1 VFSVTGKGLT
11 RLNNLTDTTSNPNSL
26 DSDSFPILV
35 VEDDP
40 VTRGILEKSLTKSG
54 MKVVAAE
61 NGRKALDLLEKT
73 FFPIVI
79 TDWMMPELDGLELCQ
94 RIRKMEWPSYVFI
107 ILLTARGAV
116 DDIITGLDA
125 GADDYLTKPFNKAEL
140 KARLRAG
147 TRILG
152 LYDKINKLSITDPL
166 TQCFNRGYLM
176 KNLTREIKR
185 SIRYKNNLFIVM
197 SDIDHFKNINDSYGH
212 QAGDLVLKEFASLIM
227 NSFRDEV
234 DWLARYGGEEF
245 ILVLPETGRDGAWQ
259 AAERLR
265 KKVSDMV
272 IPVKEEK
279 IQITA
284 SFGISGFEGHN
295 SVVNISANTLIEQA
309 DKCLYQAKREGRNRV
324 VLTEL
329 DKTFCQSA

>member
-1 VFSVTGKGLT
+1 
-11 RLNNLTDTTSNPNSL
+11 
-26 DSDSFPILV
+26 
-35 VEDDP
+35 
-40 VTRGILEKSLTKSG
+40 
-54 MKVVAAE
+54 M
-61 NGRKALDLLEKT
+61 

-79 TDWMMPELDGLELCQ
+79 TDWMLPELDGLELCR
-94 RIRKMEWPSYVFI
+94 RIRKMDWPSYVFI

-140 KARLRAG
+140 EARLRAG
-147 TRILG
+147 ARILG

-176 KNLTREIKR
+176 KNLTKEIKR
-185 SIRYKNNLFIVM
+185 STRYKNNLYIVM

-212 QAGDLVLKEFASLIM
+212 QTGDLVLKEFASLIM

-265 KKVSDMV
+265 KKVSDKV
-272 IPVKEEK
+272 FPVKEKK
-279 IQITA
+279 IHITA
-284 SFGISGFEGHN
+284 SFGISGFEGPR
-295 SVVNISANTLIEQA
+295 SVENISANALIAEA
-309 DKCLYQAKREGRNRV
+309 DKCLYQAKRGGRNRV

>member
-1 VFSVTGKGLT
+1 M
-11 RLNNLTDTTSNPNSL
+11 NNLTGTMSDPNSL
-26 DSDSFPILV
+26 ESDSFPILV

-40 VTRGILEKSLTKSG
+40 VSRRILEKSLTKSG
-54 MKVVAAE
+54 MKVVTAE

-79 TDWMMPELDGLELCQ
+79 TDWMMPEMDGLELCR

-116 DDIITGLDA
+116 DDIIAGLDA

-176 KNLTREIKR
+176 KNLTKEIKR
-185 SIRYKNNLFIVM
+185 STRYKNNLYIVM

-212 QAGDLVLKEFASLIM
+212 QTGDLVLKEFASLIM

-259 AAERLR
+259 AAERIR
-265 KKVSDMV
+265 KKVSEMV
-272 IPVKEEK
+272 IMVGEKK

-284 SFGISGFEGHN
+284 SFGISGFEGHS
-295 SVVNISANTLIEQA
+295 SVTNISANALIEHA

-329 DKTFCQSA
+329 DKTFCRSA

>member
-1 VFSVTGKGLT
+1 M
-11 RLNNLTDTTSNPNSL
+11 NNLTDTTSNPNSME
-26 DSDSFPILV
+26 SDSFPILV

-40 VTRGILEKSLTKSG
+40 VSRRILEKSLAKGG
-54 MKVVAAE
+54 MQVVTAE
-61 NGRKALDLLEKT
+61 NGREALDLLEKT

-107 ILLTARGAV
+107 ILLTARGEV

-147 TRILG
+147 TRILD

-176 KNLTREIKR
+176 KSLTKEIKR
-185 SIRYKNNLFIVM
+185 SIRYKNDLFIVM

-212 QAGDLVLKEFASLIM
+212 HVGDLVLKDFASLIM

-245 ILVLPETGRDGAWQ
+245 ILVLPETGRDGTWQ

-265 KKVSDMV
+265 QKVSEMV
-272 IPVKEEK
+272 IPAKGEK

-295 SVVNISANTLIEQA
+295 SVSNISANALIEEA
-309 DKCLYQAKREGRNRV
+309 DKCLYQAKGEGRNRV
-324 VLTEL
+324 VLTAL
-329 DKTFCQSA
+329 DKTFCRSA

>member
-1 VFSVTGKGLT
+1 M
-11 RLNNLTDTTSNPNSL
+11 NNFTDTTSNSNSL
-26 DSDSFPILV
+26 ESDSFPILV

-40 VTRGILEKSLTKSG
+40 VSRRILEKSLTKSG

-61 NGRKALDLLEKT
+61 NGREALELLEKT

-176 KNLTREIKR
+176 KSLTKEIKR

-265 KKVSDMV
+265 KKVSEMV

-295 SVVNISANTLIEQA
+295 SVVNISANALIEKA

>member
-1 VFSVTGKGLT
+1 MSDYSSLKG
-11 RLNNLTDTTSNPNSL
+11 
-26 DSDSFPILV
+26 DSFPLLV

-40 VTRGILEKSLTKSG
+40 VSRRILEKSLTK
-54 MKVVAAE
+54 
-61 NGRKALDLLEKT
+61 NGRKVVTASNGREALDLLEKT

-79 TDWMMPELDGLELCQ
+79 TDWMMPELDGLELCR
-94 RIRKMEWPSYVFI
+94 RIREIEWPGYIFI

-147 TRILG
+147 TRILD
-152 LYDKINKLSITDPL
+152 LYEEINTLSITDPL
-166 TQCFNRGYLM
+166 TQCYNRGYLM
-176 KNLTREIKR
+176 KYLTREIKR
-185 SIRYKNNLFIVM
+185 SIRYSNNLYIVM
-197 SDIDHFKNINDSYGH
+197 SDIDHFKNINDRYGH
-212 QAGDLVLKEFASLIM
+212 HAGDLVLQEYVSLIKH
-227 NSFRDEV
+227 SFRNEV

-259 AAERLR
+259 AAERIR
-265 KKVSDMV
+265 GQVSEMI
-272 IPVKEEK
+272 IPVKDET

-284 SFGISGFEGHN
+284 SFGISGFESH
-295 SVVNISANTLIEQA
+295 SRVKNISAAALIEEA

-324 VLTEL
+324 VLAEL
-329 DKTFCQSA
+329 DKTFCRSA

>member
-1 VFSVTGKGLT
+1 MKDLTGT
-11 RLNNLTDTTSNPNSL
+11 MNDPSSL
-26 DSDSFPILV
+26 ESDSFPVLV

-40 VTRGILEKSLTKSG
+40 VSSRILEKSLTKSG
-54 MKVVAAE
+54 RKVVTAG
-61 NGRKALDLLEKT
+61 NGREALDLLEKT

-79 TDWMMPELDGLELCQ
+79 TDWMMPELDGLELCR
-94 RIRKMEWPSYVFI
+94 RIRKREWPSYVFI

-152 LYDKINKLSITDPL
+152 LYGKINKLSITDPL

-176 KNLTREIKR
+176 KNLTKEIKR
-185 SIRYKNNLFIVM
+185 SIRYKNNLYIVM

-212 QAGDLVLKEFASLIM
+212 QTGDLVLKEFASLIM
-227 NSFRDEV
+227 NSFRDDV

-245 ILVLPETGRDGAWQ
+245 ILVLPETGRGGAWQ
-259 AAERLR
+259 AAERIR
-265 KKVSDMV
+265 KRVSEMI
-272 IPVKEEK
+272 IPVKEGT
-279 IQITA
+279 IQITS
-284 SFGISGFEGHN
+284 SFGISGFEENN
-295 SVVNISANTLIEQA
+295 SAANISANALIAEA

-324 VLTEL
+324 VLSEL
-329 DKTFCQSA
+329 DKTSCRSA

>member
-1 VFSVTGKGLT
+1 M
-11 RLNNLTDTTSNPNSL
+11 NNLTDTTSNPNSL
-26 DSDSFPILV
+26 ESDSFPILV

-40 VTRGILEKSLTKSG
+40 VSRRVLEKSLTKSG

-61 NGRKALDLLEKT
+61 NGREALELLEKT

-79 TDWMMPELDGLELCQ
+79 TDWMMPEVDGLELCQ

-176 KNLTREIKR
+176 KSLTKEIKR
-185 SIRYKNNLFIVM
+185 SIRYKNNLFVVM

-227 NSFRDEV
+227 NSFREEV

-245 ILVLPETGRDGAWQ
+245 ILVLPETGRDGAWRV
-259 AAERLR
+259 AERLR
-265 KKVSDMV
+265 KKVSEMI

-295 SVVNISANTLIEQA
+295 SVVNISANALIEQA
-309 DKCLYQAKREGRNRV
+309 DKCLYQAKREGRNKV

-329 DKTFCQSA
+329 DRTFCQSA

>member
-1 VFSVTGKGLT
+1 MI
-11 RLNNLTDTTSNPNSL
+11 
-26 DSDSFPILV
+26 DSDSLQRNSFPILV

-40 VTRGILEKSLTKSG
+40 VSRRVLEKSLTKSG
-54 MKVVAAE
+54 MKVATAE
-61 NGRKALDLLEKT
+61 NGREALDLLQKT
-73 FFPIVI
+73 FFSIVI
-79 TDWMMPELDGLELCQ
+79 TDWMMPELDGLELCR
-94 RIRKMEWPSYVFI
+94 RIRRMEWPSYVFI
-107 ILLTARGAV
+107 ILLTARGEV

-125 GADDYLTKPFNKAEL
+125 GADDYLTKPFNQAEL
-140 KARLRAG
+140 KARLGAG

-152 LYDKINKLSITDPL
+152 LYDKINKLSIIDPL

-185 SIRYKNNLFIVM
+185 SVRYENNLYIVM

-227 NSFRDEV
+227 KNFRYEV

-245 ILVLPETGRDGAWQ
+245 IIVLPETGRDGAWQ

-265 KKVSDMV
+265 KKVSEMI

-284 SFGISGFEGHN
+284 SFGISGFAGHH
-295 SVVNISANTLIEQA
+295 SVANISVNALIEEA
-309 DKCLYQAKREGRNRV
+309 DKCLYQAKRDGRNRII
-324 VLTEL
+324 LADL
-329 DKTFCQSA
+329 DKTFCRSA

>member
-1 VFSVTGKGLT
+1 MKDLTGIMSDSHSLQ
-11 RLNNLTDTTSNPNSL
+11 SN
-26 DSDSFPILV
+26 SFPILV

-40 VTRGILEKSLTKSG
+40 VSRRILEKSLTKSG
-54 MKVVAAE
+54 MKVVTAE
-61 NGRKALDLLEKT
+61 NGREALDLLKKT
-73 FFPIVI
+73 FFSIII
-79 TDWMMPELDGLELCQ
+79 TDWMMPELDGLELCR
-94 RIRKMEWPSYVFI
+94 RIRRMEWPSYVFI
-107 ILLTARGAV
+107 ILLTARGEV

-125 GADDYLTKPFNKAEL
+125 GADDYLTKPFNQAEL
-140 KARLRAG
+140 KARLGAG

-152 LYDKINKLSITDPL
+152 LYDEIKKLSIIDPL

-176 KNLTREIKR
+176 KNLSKEIKR
-185 SIRYKNNLFIVM
+185 SIRYKNNLYIVM

-212 QAGDLVLKEFASLIM
+212 QAGDLVLKEFANLIM
-227 NSFRDEV
+227 KNFRYEI

-245 ILVLPETGRDGAWQ
+245 IIVLPETGRDGAWQ

-265 KKVSDMV
+265 KKVSEMI

-295 SVVNISANTLIEQA
+295 SVANISANALIEEA

-324 VLTEL
+324 ILTEV
-329 DKTFCQSA
+329 DKTFCRSA

>member
-1 VFSVTGKGLT
+1 
-11 RLNNLTDTTSNPNSL
+11 
-26 DSDSFPILV
+26 

-40 VTRGILEKSLTKSG
+40 VSRRILEKSLTKSG
-54 MKVVAAE
+54 MKVVTAE
-61 NGRKALDLLEKT
+61 NGREALELLEKT

-176 KNLTREIKR
+176 KSLTKEIKR

-212 QAGDLVLKEFASLIM
+212 QAGDLVLKEFAGLIM

-245 ILVLPETGRDGAWQ
+245 ILVLPETGRGGAWQ

-265 KKVSDMV
+265 KKVSEMV

-295 SVVNISANTLIEQA
+295 SVVNISANVLIEQA

>member
-1 VFSVTGKGLT
+1 
-11 RLNNLTDTTSNPNSL
+11 
-26 DSDSFPILV
+26 
-35 VEDDP
+35 
-40 VTRGILEKSLTKSG
+40 
-54 MKVVAAE
+54 
-61 NGRKALDLLEKT
+61 
-73 FFPIVI
+73 
-79 TDWMMPELDGLELCQ
+79 
-94 RIRKMEWPSYVFI
+94 
-107 ILLTARGAV
+107 
-116 DDIITGLDA
+116 
-125 GADDYLTKPFNKAEL
+125 
-140 KARLRAG
+140 
-147 TRILG
+147 
-152 LYDKINKLSITDPL
+152 
-166 TQCFNRGYLM
+166 
-176 KNLTREIKR
+176 
-185 SIRYKNNLFIVM
+185 M

-212 QAGDLVLKEFASLIM
+212 HAGDLVLKEFASLIM

-259 AAERLR
+259 ASERLR
-265 KKVSDMV
+265 KKVSEMV

-295 SVVNISANTLIEQA
+295 SVVNISANALIEQA

>member
-1 VFSVTGKGLT
+1 MS
-11 RLNNLTDTTSNPNSL
+11 DSNSL
-26 DSDSFPILV
+26 ENNSFPILV

-40 VTRGILEKSLTKSG
+40 VSRRILEKSLTKSG
-54 MKVVAAE
+54 MKVVTAE
-61 NGRKALDLLEKT
+61 NGREALDLLEKT

-140 KARLRAG
+140 KARLGAG

-176 KNLTREIKR
+176 KSLTKEIKR

-197 SDIDHFKNINDSYGH
+197 GDIDHFKNINDNYGH

-227 NSFRDEV
+227 NSFREEV

-265 KKVSDMV
+265 KKVSEMI

-295 SVVNISANTLIEQA
+295 SVVNISANALIEQA